1 MKKILWCCC
10 FLLGFV
16 ALHAQT
22 DALAFTDSSHVE
34 TGNPFKIY
42 LSLKNGGEPRPSE
55 LAPWQQVLTPQNIL
69 ESSRWQAHN
78 TGEWRQTIT
87 VIFFD
92 ADTVQLPPLT
102 LLKADGSAAQTNPLE
117 IVITPTPA
125 GSDLADMAEI
135 KDIHREPK
143 HWTDYKNW
151 IIALLVFSFL
161 LTAFFVWWA
170 WKSRQRQATHTSAL
184 PPHERAMRAFA
195 ELENAQRW
203 QRGDIK
209 GYYAALTDI
218 LRQYLAAR
226 FRIPAPELSSYEI
239 VRALNK
245 QQIAPELLEQTEMLL
260 READLAKFAKSI
272 PPDSWH
278 SEALMLA
285 RNFVLQ
291 TRPEPPAQNSPSA

>member
-1 MKKILWCCC
+1 MKKILWCCY

-16 ALHAQT
+16 ALKAQT

-42 LSLKNGGEPRPSE
+42 LSIKNGGEPKPSE

-69 ESSRWQAHN
+69 ETSRWQALN
-78 TGEWRQTIT
+78 ATEWRQTIT

-102 LLKADGSAAQTNPLE
+102 LFNANGSAVQTNPLE
-117 IVITPTPA
+117 IIITPTPA

-135 KDIHREPK
+135 KDIQREPK

-151 IIALLVFSFL
+151 IIALLIFGFL

-170 WKSRQRQATHTSAL
+170 WKSRRRQAALVSAL
-184 PPHERAMRAFA
+184 PPHERALRAFA
-195 ELENAQRW
+195 ELENAKYW

-209 GYYAALTDI
+209 GYYAELTNI

-239 VRALNK
+239 VRALNDR
-245 QQIAPELLEQTEMLL
+245 QIAPELLIQTEMLL
-260 READLAKFAKSI
+260 READMAKFAKAI
-272 PPDSWH
+272 PPETWH
-278 SEALMLA
+278 AEALTLA

-291 TRPEPPAQNSPSA
+291 TRPELPAQNQQSA